1 MLSREVPF
9 VGTKATDEEE
19 NDTDPDVGEDDA
31 HPDLVGQRIHE
42 AEHMGFV
49 VHGLL
54 DHDGDAQRHEGLGEV
69 DHLLPVGSDGQR
81 GDGHVSFL
89 TDRKT
94 CAPWVRSWLLLS
106 CYCNTTCDRH
116 TFLHTTR
123 SRFTVHITCIPLVLL

>member
-1 MLSREVPF
+1 MSVPWRNIAALLHEGSQGKPQRVGYTEVVGDIMLSREVPF

-69 DHLLPVGSDGQR
+69 DHLLPVGSDSQR

-89 TDRKT
+89 TDRRT
-94 CAPWVRSWLLLS
+94 CASWL
-106 CYCNTTCDRH
+106 
-116 TFLHTTR
+116 R
-123 SRFTVHITCIPLVLL
+123 S